1 MGKAVSALKSQ
12 REALA
17 KAKRF
22 LEKALVRCR
31 EIGIE
36 FIGLYIVGS
45 RARGDYTIYSDI
57 DLVLVLKNIKNLNTI
72 ERIYLF
78 KDLLEPGIELRI
90 YDADEWFSNDILWI
104 VEMKK
109 EAIEIASL
117 NKTTSS
123 PY

>member
-1 MGKAVSALKSQ
+1 VGKAVSALKSQ

>member
-1 MGKAVSALKSQ
+1 MGKAVSALESQ

>member
-1 MGKAVSALKSQ
+1 M
-12 REALA
+12 
-17 KAKRF
+17 
-22 LEKALVRCR
+22 RCR